1 MLLAQPIRRSTL
13 LLSHAT
19 VSIIGL
25 ALLCMLVW
33 AGIGIGIQV
42 TDVHESLPPP
52 GFRVPWLS
60 FDIPLGTAEAT
71 KQVIPLRDR
80 VPVETFAAS
89 TFHLFAFGFFLLA
102 LSTLF
107 SCLDRYRWRTVG
119 AVVSVYVIQAVMFG
133 LGKAAES
140 LSWLLSLT
148 FFSCYKPQKM
158 TSLFTNDG
166 WSAPWSLSQV
176 IPGGS
181 LSPLWYPL
189 ILIGLGLLFYSAA
202 LLILSRRD
210 LPAPL

>member
-1 MLLAQPIRRSTL
+1 
-13 LLSHAT
+13 
-19 VSIIGL
+19 
-25 ALLCMLVW
+25 LVW

-42 TDVHESLPPP
+42 TEVHESVPPP
-52 GFRVPWLS
+52 GIRLPWLN
-60 FDIPLGTAEAT
+60 IQVPLSTAEPV

-80 VPVETFAAS
+80 VQVETFAAS
-89 TFHLFAFGFFLLA
+89 TFHLFAFGFFLLG

-107 SCLDRYRWRTVG
+107 SCVDRYRWRTVG
-119 AVVSVYVIQAVMFG
+119 AVVSVYVLQAVMFG

-140 LSWLLSLT
+140 LHWLLSLT

-166 WSAPWSLSQV
+166 WGAPWSLTQV

-181 LSPLWYPL
+181 LPPLWYPL
-189 ILIGLGLLFYSAA
+189 ILIGMGLLFYSIA
-202 LLILSRRD
+202 LISLSRRD